1 LNARFLTA
9 LILPGL
15 LLAAPIAG
23 SEESPAEATAAVT
36 AGAEAMPADA
46 RPDDAAVPA
55 TANADDDNFVLPPGF
70 KPMKRGKFTLYCRKE
85 SVMGTRLP
93 AQKCYDEDGIR
104 QLVQSLREEREKI
117 DQMRRI
123 CGSMNACGG
132 GG

>member
-1 LNARFLTA
+1 MILTA
-9 LILPGL
+9 MVLPGL
-15 LLAAPIAG
+15 LLAAPVAG
-23 SEESPAEATAAVT
+23 SEENPAEASAPVI

-46 RPDDAAVPA
+46 KPADAALPA
-55 TANADDDNFVLPPGF
+55 IANADDNFVLPPGF